1 MRRFDSAKVLAYL
14 SLILSVFS
22 THQGLISEET
32 QRELNKRKA
41 NYTNRP
47 ETIIEQKEEILRDIN
62 HHAIKKEIEENS
74 IMVKDLKKYV
84 DDLISGKGS
93 LSNYDDENSLRV
105 LDQFQEFLSSLTIDQ
120 KIAVTHIL
128 AAIAM
133 LSSIFTIAMIIYGD
147 YLIIRLKLEEKFPKL
162 ARFIKIR
169 RKLQLY
175 SISMNLFLMTLALLA
190 VIYINYLILIYR

>member
-105 LDQFQEFLSSLTIDQ
+105 LDQFQEFLSSLTVDQ

>member
-1 MRRFDSAKVLAYL
+1 MRIFDSTKVLAYF
-14 SLILSVFS
+14 SLGLSVFS
-22 THQGLISEET
+22 TRQGLISEET
-32 QRELNKRKA
+32 QRELSKREA

-47 ETIIEQKEEILRDIN
+47 ETIIEQREEILIDIN

-74 IMVKDLKKYV
+74 IMVKDFKKYV

-93 LSNYDDENSLRV
+93 LSNYDDGNSLRI
-105 LDQFQEFLSSLTIDQ
+105 LDQFQEFLSSLTLDQ

-147 YLIIRLKLEEKFPKL
+147 YLIIRFKLEEKFPKL
-162 ARFIKIR
+162 ARFIQIR

>member
-1 MRRFDSAKVLAYL
+1 MRIFDSTKVLAYF
-14 SLILSVFS
+14 SLGLSVFS
-22 THQGLISEET
+22 TRQGLISEET
-32 QRELNKRKA
+32 QRELSKREA

-47 ETIIEQKEEILRDIN
+47 ETIIEQREEILRDIN

-74 IMVKDLKKYV
+74 IMVKDFKKYV

-93 LSNYDDENSLRV
+93 LSNYDDGNSLRI
-105 LDQFQEFLSSLTIDQ
+105 LDQFQEFLSSLTVDQ

-147 YLIIRLKLEEKFPKL
+147 YLIIRFKLEEKFPKL
-162 ARFIKIR
+162 ARFIQIR